1 MCTQARLC
9 MCAKEQETEVFVL
22 FWPGVS
28 VAMLLVIFVP
38 GCAISLDSVWLF
50 FRHKICFQTKPGGK
64 LLAIDIVTFPIN
76 SMVDLS
82 IVVFTRG

>member
-1 MCTQARLC
+1 MCARARLC

-50 FRHKICFQTKPGGK
+50 FRHKICFQTKPRGK
-64 LLAIDIVTFPIN
+64 LLAIVTFPNN